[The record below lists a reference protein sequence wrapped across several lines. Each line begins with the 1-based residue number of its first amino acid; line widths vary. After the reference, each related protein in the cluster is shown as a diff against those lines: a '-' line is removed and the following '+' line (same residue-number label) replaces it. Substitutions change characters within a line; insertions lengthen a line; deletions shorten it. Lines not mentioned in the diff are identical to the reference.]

1 MASCY
6 STSVYT
12 HDEIKMLTTKVFR
25 NGNSQAVRI
34 PAELAYER
42 TDIELEIERV
52 GEEIRIRP
60 ARRALAGVLKKFSR
74 FGPDFMAEGRGDQEQ
89 REREAL

>member
-1 MASCY
+1 M
-6 STSVYT
+6 
-12 HDEIKMLTTKVFR
+12 HTTRVFR

-42 TDIELEIERV
+42 SDVEVEIVRIGDEL
-52 GEEIRIRP
+52 RIRP
-60 ARRALAGVLKKFSR
+60 ARRALAGVLKKFAK

-89 REREAL
+89 AEREAL